1 MAISSRQT
9 IQPAYSSGV
18 HKKVGVISKLSREG
32 RRLFKSRKKTNAPG
46 SKKPRVLFVS
56 HEATRTGAP
65 SIILNIL
72 KHFSEACDIQ
82 CETILHSGGPLVSDF
97 QRHSARTVDCFN
109 IPKKP
114 SDSLRKRVQK
124 IINRERAN
132 LPILAICNSMES
144 RFISKELADAE
155 IPVLSLVHELPS
167 SYSVEDYQ
175 DVYDL
180 SQRVVFPVHAVRDA
194 ANGKTPIPT
203 GKGIVLP
210 QGLLKP
216 DFGSSITRDEAQLQ
230 IRQELKLPENAFI
243 VLGCGTLDLR
253 KGIDHYASIARRVTE
268 TNSSST
274 PIHFV
279 WVGEGSRW
287 THSPYHYVNLDL
299 EKSGTSGHV
308 HFIGERADVEPYFVG
323 ADSFLMASRV
333 DPFPCVIH
341 EAMVTGLPVITFA
354 NSGGAQ
360 EAVAGGAGIVVPY
373 GDYEQTAN
381 VIRMLADQPE
391 VAVGIGEKSK
401 ERVAK
406 RYRFS
411 DYGDKLIELSESIIG
426 TSIRF
431 VEPRIHRVAA

>member
-1 MAISSRQT
+1 M
-9 IQPAYSSGV
+9 
-18 HKKVGVISKLSREG
+18 GVISKLTRKG
-32 RRLFKSRKKTNAPG
+32 HRLFKSSKKTNAPG
-46 SKKPRVLFVS
+46 LKKPRVLFVS

-65 SIILNIL
+65 LIILNIL
-72 KHFSEACDIQ
+72 KHFREACDIQ
-82 CETILHSGGPLVSDF
+82 CETILHNGGPLIPDF
-97 QRHSARTVDCFN
+97 YKHSSRPVDCFD
-109 IPKKP
+109 IPKEP
-114 SDSLRKRVQK
+114 SDNLRKRVQK
-124 IINRERAN
+124 IVNRERDN
-132 LPILAICNSMES
+132 SPILAICNSIES
-144 RFISKELADAE
+144 RFIAKELAEAG
-155 IPVLSLVHELPS
+155 IPVLSLIHELPS
-167 SYSVEDYQ
+167 SYTEEDYQ
-175 DVYDL
+175 NIYDL

-194 ANGKTPIPT
+194 ANEKTPIPA
-203 GKGIVLP
+203 GKEIVLS

-216 DFGSSITRDEAQLQ
+216 DFGSSITRDEARLQ
-230 IRQELKLPENAFI
+230 IRQELKLPENSFI

-253 KGIDHYASIARRVTE
+253 KGIDHYAAIARRVTE
-268 TNSSST
+268 TNTSST

-323 ADSFLMASRV
+323 ADSFLMSSRV

-360 EAVAGGAGIVVPY
+360 EAVADGAGIVVPY
-373 GDYEQTAN
+373 GDYQKTVD
-381 VIRMLADQPE
+381 VIRMLVDQPE
-391 VAVGIGEKSK
+391 FAVGIREKSK

-406 RYRFS
+406 RYQFS
-411 DYGDKLIELSESIIG
+411 DYGDKLIDLSESVIG

-431 VEPRIHRVAA
+431 AGPRIYSAAA